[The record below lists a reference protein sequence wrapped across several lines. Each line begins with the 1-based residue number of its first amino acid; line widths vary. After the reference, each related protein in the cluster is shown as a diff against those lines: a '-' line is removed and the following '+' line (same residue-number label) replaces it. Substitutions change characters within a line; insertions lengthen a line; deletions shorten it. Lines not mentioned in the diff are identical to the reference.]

1 MNFPPLHDGCTS
13 GRATPFLRRNHHAAT
28 HTKTTN
34 LAETHLTFA
43 ENCSN
48 NRGQLSCAVGLAI
61 GANQGKI
68 AFADNFFEETG

>member
-48 NRGQLSCAVGLAI
+48 NRGQLYIRASRDAVQSIVL
-61 GANQGKI
+61 
-68 AFADNFFEETG
+68 